1 MGDYSNSL
9 NNHYGQPDLSGI
21 IRHAFDKLG
30 IALEDVTREDLANL
44 DEIHIRGLEATLE
57 LGKLA
62 ELKPGMRVLDV
73 GCGVGGPARTLAAE
87 FGCEVVGLE
96 IVGEFCRAA
105 EMLTEW
111 VGLADRVSF
120 REGDM
125 RAMPFDDAEFDL
137 VFTQHTV
144 MNVAEKAELFAEF
157 RRVLKPPGGLLI
169 YEVCGEDDAALHYPV
184 PWAGGPDI
192 SFLTTADELR
202 GLIATNGFIEKHWT
216 DVTSRALDWFDG
228 MAAGM
233 RKTVPKRMGPNVGVV
248 LGPDAAEKSRNLLR
262 NLREGHIQVL
272 QGMFVADI

>member
-1 MGDYSNSL
+1 MSDYSNSL
-9 NNHYGQPDLSGI
+9 NDHYGQSDLSGK
-21 IRHAFDKLG
+21 IRQAFGRLG
-30 IALEDVTREDLANL
+30 IAPEEVTREDLANL

-87 FGCEVVGLE
+87 FGCEVAGLE
-96 IVGEFCRAA
+96 IVGEFCLAA

-125 RAMPFDDAEFDL
+125 RSMPFADAEFDL

-144 MNVAEKAELFAEF
+144 MNVAEKAGLFTEF
-157 RRVLKPPGGLLI
+157 RRVIKPPGGVLI
-169 YEVCGEDDAALHYPV
+169 YEVCGDRDAPLHYPV
-184 PWAGGPDI
+184 PWAGGADI

-202 GLIATNGFIEKHWT
+202 GLITAAGFSEKHWT
-216 DVTSRALDWFDG
+216 DVTSQALDWFDG

-233 RKTVPKRMGPNVGVV
+233 RKTVPKRMGPNVGVI

-262 NLREGHIQVL
+262 NLREGRIQVL
-272 QGMFVADI
+272 QGYFVI

>member
-1 MGDYSNSL
+1 MSGYQESIND
-9 NNHYGQPDLSGI
+9 HYGQPELSRK
-21 IRHAFDKLG
+21 IRQAFDRLG
-30 IALEDVTREDLANL
+30 IAPEEVTREDLANL

-62 ELKPGMRVLDV
+62 DLKPGMRVLDV

-105 EMLTEW
+105 TMLTEW
-111 VGLADRVSF
+111 VGMIDQVSF

-125 RAMPFDDAEFDL
+125 RAMPFPDADFDL

-144 MNVAEKAELFAEF
+144 MNVADKAALFKEF
-157 RRVLKPPGGLLI
+157 RRVLKPPGGFLL
-169 YEVCGEDDAALHYPV
+169 YEVCGDDDAALHYPV

-192 SFLTTADELR
+192 SFLTTDDELR
-202 GLIATNGFIEKHWT
+202 GLITAAGFSENHWT
-216 DVTSRALDWFDG
+216 DVTSQALEWFDG
-228 MAAGM
+228 LASGM
-233 RKTVPKRMGPNVGVV
+233 RKTLPKRTGPNVGVV

-262 NLREGHIQVL
+262 NLREGRIQVL
-272 QGMFVADI
+272 QGMFVAY

>member
-1 MGDYSNSL
+1 VNRYQESIND
-9 NNHYGQPDLSGI
+9 HYGQPDLSGK
-21 IRHAFDKLG
+21 IRHAFEKLG
-30 IALEDVTREDLANL
+30 IAPEDVTREDLANL

-62 ELKPGMRVLDV
+62 DLKPGMRVLDV

-111 VGLADRVSF
+111 VGLADLVSF
-120 REGDM
+120 HEGDM
-125 RAMPFDDAEFDL
+125 RAMPFADAEFDL

-169 YEVCGEDDAALHYPV
+169 YEVCGDNDKALHYPV
-184 PWAGGPDI
+184 PWAGGADI

-233 RKTVPKRMGPNVGVV
+233 RKKIPKRMGPNVGVI
-248 LGPDAAEKSRNLLR
+248 LGPDAVEKSRNLLR
-262 NLREGHIQVL
+262 NLREGRIQVL
-272 QGMFVADI
+272 QGMFVAD